1 MEMGWRGCTEMGIAM
16 KNESEMFLEEERKFR
31 RGEDGD
37 LCAVQAAAWVGSCG
51 GQTRK
56 ARHALP

>member
-1 MEMGWRGCTEMGIAM
+1 MGMAM
-16 KNESEMFLEEERKFR
+16 KNESDEMFLEERKFGQ
-31 RGEDGD
+31 GEDGD